1 MKTLQKIVIAFLCCA
16 VWSSASAKLAVLR
29 NDKVEVSVDKKGN
42 LVTLTNL
49 TTGHNYASGG
59 YLWRMYYDTRAEQ
72 EIEIIAGDQ
81 SPKVSCDGNQ
91 IVLSYDKL
99 VVRGEKMPIKL
110 QLSLSLEG
118 ENVRFSSAVEN
129 GIDDSVVRELQYPLV
144 RDVNLPADHKLIVSQ
159 NGGRLYENPR
169 QIIMAKGNKI
179 PYRTP
184 AQIFRQYDCRY
195 GSAASM
201 NCYILAGE
209 KQGLYVG
216 SHDATIQDTWH
227 GLRLYAD
234 KDGKFTELE
243 FGLFKYP
250 QCFVGEKW
258 QNDSY
263 ILSPYNGTWHAAA
276 DKYGKWVRAS
286 WWDHHEAPQW
296 IREMKSWQRVI
307 FKHQYGNYLFK
318 YSDLY
323 GRMQKVGESVDADAV
338 FAFGWWKE
346 GMDRGNPAYS
356 PDDSQGG
363 DEGWRK
369 AIAKFKKSGQKLIM
383 YYNGQLID
391 TESEFYKSGEGK
403 RISYKGPSGTEIAD
417 QYRFSGLGSWL
428 AEYQAVTFV
437 MADTRHQVWRDKLV
451 EMADRAHRNG
461 ANAVFYDQLGISF
474 QQKIPWSMKLGYAV
488 PNNRLIYDKGQT
500 LKYLRDYLVS
510 KYEPEFG
517 FGTEQLADYTAQWV
531 DFVHITGIRHGK
543 ENFSELFRYTF
554 PEIIFSDRNIRDD
567 TDIER
572 RVNMTLLKGLLNDI
586 EIYRCRSLIDETPNY
601 QAYLAKANAIRNRYK
616 DCMMLGTYR
625 DVFGFES
632 TNKKVQAK
640 AFVGEKRMVVV
651 ATNEFD
657 KGVLSTNISV
667 PGYRYAECQTLGNAK
682 VSADGKCVELGQ
694 YDLAVLL
701 FEKE

>member
-1 MKTLQKIVIAFLCCA
+1 MKTLQRIALLLLCSVMWC
-16 VWSSASAKLAVLR
+16 SASAKSAVLR
-29 NDKVEVSVDKKGN
+29 NDKVEVVVDKKGN
-42 LVTLTNL
+42 LVALTNL
-49 TTGHNYASGG
+49 STGHNYASGG
-59 YLWRMYYDTRAEQ
+59 LLWRLYYDTRDEQ
-72 EIEIIAGDQ
+72 EIEVVGNEQ
-81 SPKVSCDGNQ
+81 SPKIVSDGKS
-91 IVLSYDKL
+91 IVITYDKL
-99 VVRGEKMPIKL
+99 AVRGAKVDIAL
-110 QLSLSLEG
+110 QLTLTLEG
-118 ENVRFSSAVEN
+118 ENVRFASAVKN
-129 GIDDSVVRELQYPLV
+129 GVDHSVVRELHYPLV
-144 RDVNLPADHKLIVSQ
+144 HNAQLPTDHDLILSQ
-159 NGGRLYENPR
+159 NGGRFLGKPVEA
-169 QIIMAKGNKI
+169 IIARSNRI

-184 AQIFRQYDCRY
+184 AQVFRQLDCLY
-195 GSAASM
+195 GAAASM

-216 SHDATIQDTWH
+216 SHDPMIQDTWH
-227 GLRLYAD
+227 GLRVYAD
-234 KDGKFTELE
+234 KSGKFTEAE

-258 QNDSY
+258 ENSSN
-263 ILSPYNGTWHAAA
+263 ILSPYCGSWHNAA

-286 WWDHHEAPQW
+286 WWDHHAEPQW
-296 IREMKSWQRVI
+296 IREMKSWQRII
-307 FKHQYGNYLFK
+307 FKHQYGKYLFK
-318 YSDLY
+318 YTDLY
-323 GRMQKVGESVDADAV
+323 GRIQKAGESVDADAV

-346 GMDRGNPAYS
+346 GMDRGNPAYT
-356 PDDSQGG
+356 PDDTQGG

-369 AIAKFKKSGQKLIM
+369 AIEKFKKCGQKLIM

-437 MADTRHQVWRDKLV
+437 MADTRHQVWRDKLI

-461 ANAVFYDQLGISF
+461 ADAVFYDQLGQCF
-474 QQKIPWSMKLGYAV
+474 QQKRPWDTSREFAV
-488 PNNRLIYDKGQT
+488 PNNRLVYDKGTT
-500 LKYLRDYLVS
+500 LKYLRDYITA

-517 FGTEQLADYTAQWV
+517 FGSEQLADYTAQYC
-531 DFVHITGIRHGK
+531 DFVHITGIKHGK

-554 PEIIFSDRNIRDD
+554 PEIIFTDRNIRDD

-586 EIYRCRSLIDETPNY
+586 EIYRCRDLIDQTPTY
-601 QAYLAKANAIRNRYK
+601 QAYLSKVNAIRNRYQ
-616 DCMMLGTYR
+616 DCLMLGTYR
-625 DVFGFES
+625 DIFGFES
-632 TNKKVQAK
+632 SNKEVQAK
-640 AFVGEKRMVVV
+640 AFVSENRMAVV

-657 KGVLSTNISV
+657 KSILSTDISV

-682 VSADGKCVELGQ
+682 VSKEGKRVELGQ
-694 YDLAVLL
+694 YGLAVLL